1 MQIVSLGD
9 NLHEMSNPFSG
20 KIKKNLIN
28 LSSAESA
35 HSMLS
40 VKAPY
45 KIAADNILNC
55 SVFFCFFLFFVCLF
69 VCCFFFRKIWLDISC
84 ESSA

>member
-9 NLHEMSNPFSG
+9 NLHEMSNAFSG

-40 VKAPY
+40 VKAQY
-45 KIAADNILNC
+45 IKSQQTTFSIVL
-55 SVFFCFFLFFVCLF
+55 CFFFVFVCLF
-69 VCCFFFRKIWLDISC
+69 VCCLFVFFFQKNMARYFM
-84 ESSA
+84 